1 VLDKSNIEVGKII
14 KVDSRPDIGLV
25 TINEVIKFDSL
36 ICVRTS
42 KGGIFDQ
49 YDITGASKEEEVL
62 FAKNGKDYAHSLK
75 DWTKIK
81 EKRRLSEFKSDDG
94 IQSMR
99 VEALKSEV

>member
-1 VLDKSNIEVGKII
+1 MLDKSNIEIGKVVKI
-14 KVDSRPDIGLV
+14 DSRPDIGLV
-25 TINEVIKFDSL
+25 SIKEIIKFESL
-36 ICVRTS
+36 ICIRTS

-49 YDITGASKEEEVL
+49 YDITEASKDEIDL

-75 DWTKIK
+75 DWTKIR
-81 EKRRLSEFKSDDG
+81 EKRSVDEFKSEDG